1 MGEKV
6 KVVSP
11 EEVQTLAR
19 KFHQIS
25 RLENSAPWLL
35 DALPSRLTGWRFPST
50 VLPRRSF
57 APKAEATSPTG
68 FHRVVPRLQSE
79 AI

>member
-25 RLENSAPWLL
+25 RLENSTPWL
-35 DALPSRLTGWRFPST
+35 DALSSRLTGQWFPST

-57 APKAEATSPTG
+57 APKAEATSPAS